1 MIRASIKRIFQFLM
15 MVFTCLSIFTVLYSQ
30 NYTPG
35 QIDNALIIKSEN
47 LRIRGQ
53 KKELIS
59 LNEKYITIS
68 KNQNYLKG
76 EILGYINIA
85 NIYGTIGDYKNSFYY
100 LQKAEKKIKK
110 INSAYLS
117 AKLYQEYGQVNYVI
131 GLYVK
136 ALKYNA
142 QSIYYGKMISNHR
155 EKEILSGIYANRAD
169 FLHNVH
175 QDDSSLIYLH
185 KALKIKSSPVINSLI
200 ADHYMV
206 YKKNID
212 SSSYYL
218 NNALKLLQKMN
229 YWNIQR
235 GQTYYYYGN
244 FLNKNKE
251 PEKALLYYEKSVA
264 ILEKTKRV
272 YNIPLLYKTISST
285 YSELNDE
292 EKEKEYLEKY
302 TKLKDSLSRVCNE
315 SVNTSIDEII
325 REKESENTSKK
336 NLFLFYN
343 IVVFCLI
350 VILLFV
356 YIRYQ
361 KNKSIIKQKEFE
373 AHVLKEKLTHS
384 YDCIIDLAKKNDP
397 NFLNK
402 FQEAYPDFVKKL
414 FAINSNLSKSD
425 LTFCAMIWLG
435 FSSKEIAQYTFV
447 EHRSVQNKKNR
458 LRKKLNI
465 SSDVDLYLF
474 FKNLSDGHAE
484 NSIST

>member
-1 MIRASIKRIFQFLM
+1 MIRVSIKKIFQFLM
-15 MVFTCLSIFTVLYSQ
+15 MVFACLSIFTVLYSQ

-35 QIDNALIIKSEN
+35 QIDSALIIKSEK

-85 NIYGTIGDYKNSFYY
+85 NIHATIGDYKNSFYY
-100 LQKAEKKIKK
+100 LQKAEKNIKK
-110 INSAYLS
+110 INNAYLS

-142 QSIYYGKMISNHR
+142 QSIYYGKLISSHD
-155 EKEILSGIYANRAD
+155 EKKILADIYANRAD
-169 FLHNVH
+169 FLHNIH
-175 QDDSSLIYLH
+175 REDSSLIYLH
-185 KALKIKSSPVINSLI
+185 RALKIKPSPVINSLI
-200 ADHYMV
+200 GDYYMI
-206 YKKNID
+206 YKKNTD

-244 FLNKNKE
+244 FLSKMKE
-251 PEKALLYYEKSVA
+251 HEKALLYYKKSVA
-264 ILEKTKRV
+264 ILERTRRV
-272 YNIPLLYKTISST
+272 YNIPLLYSTISNT
-285 YSELNDE
+285 YRVLNDE

-302 TKLKDSLSRVCNE
+302 TKLKDSLSRVSNE

-325 REKESENTSKK
+325 REKESENVSRK
-336 NLFLFYN
+336 NIFLVYN
-343 IVVFCLI
+343 IVVCCLI
-350 VILLFV
+350 VILLFF
-356 YIRYQ
+356 YIHYQ
-361 KNKSIIKQKEFE
+361 KNKDIIKQKEFE
-373 AHVLKEKLTHS
+373 TDVLKEKLSSS
-384 YDCIIDLAKKNDP
+384 YDCIINLAKKNDP

-402 FQEAYPDFVKKL
+402 FQEAYPDFVKKML
-414 FAINSNLSKSD
+414 AINSNLSKSD

-435 FSSKEIAQYTFV
+435 FTSKEIAQYTFV

-458 LRKKLNI
+458 LRKKMNI
-465 SSDVDLYLF
+465 SSDVDLYFF
-474 FKNLSDGHAE
+474 FKNHL
-484 NSIST
+484 

>member
-142 QSIYYGKMISNHR
+142 QSIYYGKMISNHG

-285 YSELNDE
+285 YGELNDE

-302 TKLKDSLSRVCNE
+302 TKLKDSLNRVCNE
-315 SVNTSIDEII
+315 SVNTSIDGII
-325 REKESENTSKK
+325 REKESEHTSKK
-336 NLFLFYN
+336 NMLLVYN
-343 IVVFCLI
+343 IVVLCLI
-350 VILLFV
+350 VILLFL

-361 KNKSIIKQKEFE
+361 KNINIIKQKEFE
-373 AHVLKEKLTHS
+373 TDVLREKLNNS
-384 YDCIIDLAKKNDP
+384 YDYIVDLAKKNDP

-402 FQEAYPDFVKKL
+402 FQEAYPDFVRKML
-414 FAINSNLSKSD
+414 AINSNLSKSD
-425 LTFCAMIWLG
+425 LSFCAMIWLG

-465 SSDVDLYLF
+465 SSDIDLHLF
-474 FKNLSDGHAE
+474 FKSLSDK
-484 NSIST
+484 

>member
-1 MIRASIKRIFQFLM
+1 MIRMSIKRIFQSLM
-15 MVFTCLSIFTVLYSQ
+15 MVFASLSIFNVLYSQ

-35 QIDNALIIKSEN
+35 QIDSALIVKSEKF
-47 LRIRGQ
+47 RIRGQ
-53 KKELIS
+53 NKELIC
-59 LNEKYITIS
+59 LNKKYIIIS

-85 NIYGTIGDYKNSFYY
+85 NMYATIGDYKNSFYY

-110 INSAYLS
+110 IKNAYLS
-117 AKLYQEYGQVNYVI
+117 AKLYQEYGQVNYAI
-131 GLYVK
+131 GLYIK

-142 QSIYYGKMISNHR
+142 QSIYYGKLISDHN

-169 FLHNVH
+169 FLHNIH
-175 QDDSSLIYLH
+175 RDDSSLIYLH

-200 ADHYMV
+200 ADYYMV
-206 YKKNID
+206 YKKNTD

-218 NNALKLLQKMN
+218 NNALNLLRKMN

-244 FLNKNKE
+244 FLNKKE
-251 PEKALLYYEKSVA
+251 EHEKALLYYIKSVA
-264 ILEKTKRV
+264 ILERTRRV

-285 YSELNDE
+285 YGLLNDE

-325 REKESENTSKK
+325 REKESENMSKN
-336 NLFLFYN
+336 NLFLVYN
-343 IVVFCLI
+343 IVVFFLI
-350 VILLFV
+350 IILLFV
-356 YIRYQ
+356 YIHYQ
-361 KNKSIIKQKEFE
+361 KNKNIIKQKEFE
-373 AHVLKEKLTHS
+373 TDVLKEKLNNS
-384 YDCIIDLAKKNDP
+384 YDFIIELAKKNDP
-397 NFLNK
+397 SFFNK
-402 FQEAYPDFVKKL
+402 FQEAYSDFVKKL
-414 FAINSNLSKSD
+414 LAINSNLSKSD

-465 SSDVDLYLF
+465 SSNVDLYLF
-474 FKNLSDGHAE
+474 FKNLSDH
-484 NSIST
+484 

>member
-142 QSIYYGKMISNHR
+142 QSIYYGKMISNHS

-350 VILLFV
+350 VILLLFISV
-356 YIRYQ
+356 IRR
-361 KNKSIIKQKEFE
+361 IK
-373 AHVLKEKLTHS
+373 AL
-384 YDCIIDLAKKNDP
+384 
-397 NFLNK
+397 
-402 FQEAYPDFVKKL
+402 
-414 FAINSNLSKSD
+414 
-425 LTFCAMIWLG
+425 
-435 FSSKEIAQYTFV
+435 
-447 EHRSVQNKKNR
+447 
-458 LRKKLNI
+458 
-465 SSDVDLYLF
+465 
-474 FKNLSDGHAE
+474 
-484 NSIST
+484 

>member
-1 MIRASIKRIFQFLM
+1 M

-85 NIYGTIGDYKNSFYY
+85 NIYATIGDYKNSFYY
-100 LQKAEKKIKK
+100 LHKAEKKIKK
-110 INSAYLS
+110 INNAYLS

-131 GLYVK
+131 GLYIK

-142 QSIYYGKMISNHR
+142 QSIYYGKMISNHD

-169 FLHNVH
+169 FLHNIH

-206 YKKNID
+206 YKKNMD

-251 PEKALLYYEKSVA
+251 PEKALLYYEKSIA

-285 YSELNDE
+285 YGELNNE

-302 TKLKDSLSRVCNE
+302 TKLKDSLSRTCNE
-315 SVNTSIDEII
+315 SINTSIDEII
-325 REKESENTSKK
+325 REKESENISKK
-336 NLFLFYN
+336 NIFLVYN

-356 YIRYQ
+356 YIHYQ
-361 KNKSIIKQKEFE
+361 KNKNIIKQKEFE
-373 AHVLKEKLTHS
+373 TDVLRERLNNS

-402 FQEAYPDFVKKL
+402 FQEAYPDFVKKML
-414 FAINSNLSKSD
+414 TINSNLSKSD
-425 LTFCAMIWLG
+425 LSFCAMIWLG

-465 SSDVDLYLF
+465 SSDVDLYFF
-474 FKNLSDGHAE
+474 FKSLSDE
-484 NSIST
+484 

>member
-142 QSIYYGKMISNHR
+142 QSIYYGKMISNHS

-373 AHVLKEKLTHS
+373 AHVLKGKLTHS

>member
-15 MVFTCLSIFTVLYSQ
+15 MVFGCLSIFTVLYSQ

-35 QIDNALIIKSEN
+35 QIDDALITKSEK

-59 LNEKYITIS
+59 LNEKFIAIS
-68 KNQNYLKG
+68 QNQNYLKG

-85 NIYGTIGDYKNSFYY
+85 NMHATIGDYKNSFYY
-100 LQKAEKKIKK
+100 LQKAEKNIKK
-110 INSAYLS
+110 INNAYLS
-117 AKLYQEYGQVNYVI
+117 AKLYQEYGQVNDAI

-142 QSIYYGKMISNHR
+142 QSIYYGKLISGHD
-155 EKEILSGIYANRAD
+155 EKKILSDIYANRAD
-169 FLHNVH
+169 FLHNIH
-175 QDDSSLIYLH
+175 HEDSSLIYLH
-185 KALKIKSSPVINSLI
+185 RAIKIKSSPVVNSLI
-200 ADHYMV
+200 GDYYMV
-206 YKKNID
+206 YKKNTD
-212 SSSYYL
+212 SSSYYI

-244 FLNKNKE
+244 FLNKMKE
-251 PEKALLYYEKSVA
+251 HEKALLYYKKSVA
-264 ILEKTKRV
+264 ILERTKRV
-272 YNIPLLYKTISST
+272 YNIPLLYSAISST
-285 YSELNDE
+285 YGVLNDE

-302 TKLKDSLSRVCNE
+302 TKLKDSLSRISNE

-325 REKESENTSKK
+325 REKESENVSRK
-336 NLFLFYN
+336 NIFLIYN
-343 IVVFCLI
+343 IVVCCLI
-350 VILLFV
+350 VILLFF
-356 YIRYQ
+356 YIHYQ
-361 KNKSIIKQKEFE
+361 KNKDIIKQKEFE
-373 AHVLKEKLTHS
+373 TDVLKEKLSNS
-384 YDCIIDLAKKNDP
+384 YDCIINLAKKNDP

-402 FQEAYPDFVKKL
+402 FQEAYPDFIKKML
-414 FAINSNLSKSD
+414 TINANLSKSD

-435 FSSKEIAQYTFV
+435 FTSKEIGQYTFV

-465 SSDVDLYLF
+465 SSDVDLYFF
-474 FKNLSDGHAE
+474 FKNLR
-484 NSIST
+484 

>member
-1 MIRASIKRIFQFLM
+1 MIRATIKRIFQFLM
-15 MVFTCLSIFTVLYSQ
+15 LVFACLSVFTVLFSQ

-35 QIDNALIIKSEN
+35 QIDNALITKSEN

-53 KKELIS
+53 KNELIV
-59 LNEKYITIS
+59 LNQKYITIS

-85 NIYGTIGDYKNSFYY
+85 NMYATIGDYKNSFYY

-110 INSAYLS
+110 IKNAYLS

-131 GLYVK
+131 GLYIK

-142 QSIYYGKMISNHR
+142 QAIYYAKMISGQK

-169 FLHNVH
+169 FLHNIK

-200 ADHYMV
+200 ADYYMV
-206 YKKNID
+206 YEKNTD
-212 SSSYYL
+212 SSSCYL
-218 NNALKLLQKMN
+218 NNALTLLHKMN

-251 PEKALLYYEKSVA
+251 HEKALLYYKKSVA
-264 ILEKTKRV
+264 ILEKTGRV
-272 YNIPLLYKTISST
+272 YNIPQLYKKISST
-285 YSELNDE
+285 YGVLNDE
-292 EKEKEYLEKY
+292 AEEKEYLEKY
-302 TKLKDSLSRVCNE
+302 TKLKDSLNRVSNE

-325 REKESENTSKK
+325 KEKESENISKK
-336 NLFLFYN
+336 TIFLVYN

-350 VILLFV
+350 VVLFFV
-356 YIRYQ
+356 YSHYQ
-361 KNKSIIKQKEFE
+361 KNKNIIKQKELE
-373 AHVLKEKLTHS
+373 TDVLKEKLNHS
-384 YDCIIDLAKKNDP
+384 CDFIIDLAKKNDP

-402 FQEAYPDFVKKL
+402 FQEVYPDFVREL
-414 FAINSNLSKSD
+414 LTINSNLSKSD

-447 EHRSVQNKKNR
+447 EHRSVQNKKHR
-458 LRKKLNI
+458 LRKKINI

-474 FKNLSDGHAE
+474 FKNLSDE
-484 NSIST
+484 